1 MVGSV
6 LPLYTFSVWKE
17 LITPQHNDVK
27 IGLGLLSQYVQPI
40 IVQVFPSL
48 AETLSVG
55 SVQDGCAT
63 DGDAEFTY
71 CDAADDGGA
80 HEVAALVS
88 LDVDV
93 SAVEQQLGSLVD
105 AALDQAA
112 HPLLGLG
119 GDQRPNICARLVS

>member
-1 MVGSV
+1 MTLKSDGMLRV
-6 LPLYTFSVWKE
+6 
-17 LITPQHNDVK
+17 
-27 IGLGLLSQYVQPI
+27 YVQPI
-40 IVQVFPSL
+40 IDQVFPSP

-55 SVQDGCAT
+55 SVQDGCAK
-63 DGDAEFTY
+63 DKGLEFTY
-71 CDAADDGGA
+71 CDATDDGRA

-119 GDQRPNICARLVS
+119 GDQRPNICARLVSWKGPKSPAFGVTHYGICMM